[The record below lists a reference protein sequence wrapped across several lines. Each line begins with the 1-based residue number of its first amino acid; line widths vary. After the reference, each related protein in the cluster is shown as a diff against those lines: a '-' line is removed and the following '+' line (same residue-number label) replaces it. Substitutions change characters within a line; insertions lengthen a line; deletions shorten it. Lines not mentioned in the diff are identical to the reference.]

1 MKKLAFLL
9 SILAIALFASCGEQA
24 EEGTTTTPAE
34 DTDEAAM
41 VEVTITNGLEMWDI
55 YYILIDPSVDLW
67 GEDRLGEDILAPGE
81 SFTVEIEE
89 GTWDMMVTDED
100 GDTYT
105 LWQVEIGAEGYQWS
119 VTLDDMDSG
128 WDEDELVDP
137 KIVESGEGTT
147 FVSIIND
154 LGGYDI
160 FYVYVD
166 ASDTP
171 WGEDRLGSELLYQN
185 DELIV
190 RLDPGIYDIK
200 IEDEDGDTYTLWEV
214 EVDTDGYVWVV
225 TLDDIDSISDEVVSA
240 GVSLETG
247 DGIAP
252 VTIANN
258 LGGWDIYYVYV
269 DASDGPWGEDR
280 LGSEILTG
288 SSEITVW
295 VDPGVYDIKVEDVD
309 GDTYTL
315 WGIDVNENG
324 FDWAVTLD
332 DMD

>member
-1 MKKLAFLL
+1 MFTA
-9 SILAIALFASCGEQA
+9 CGEQA
-24 EEGTTTTPAE
+24 DEGTQIPE

-55 YYILIDPSVDLW
+55 YFILIDPSDDMW

-81 SFTVEIEE
+81 SFNVEVEE
-89 GTWDMMVTDED
+89 GTWDIMVTDED
-100 GDTYT
+100 DDTYT
-105 LWQVEIGAEGYQWS
+105 LWQVEIGAEGYQWN

-128 WDEDELVDP
+128 WDEDEYFEP
-137 KIVESGEGTT
+137 KIVESGEGTAY
-147 FVSIIND
+147 VSIIND

-160 FYVYVD
+160 FYAYVD
-166 ASDTP
+166 ASDSP
-171 WGEDRLGSELLYQN
+171 WGEDRLGAELLYQD

-190 RLDPGIYDIK
+190 WVDPGTYDIK
-200 IEDEDGDTYTLWEV
+200 VEDIDGDTYTLWGID
-214 EVDTDGYVWVV
+214 VDENGFEWFV
-225 TLDDIDSISDEVVSA
+225 TLDDMDSMSDDEVVYE

-252 VTIANN
+252 VTILND
-258 LGGWDIYYVYV
+258 LGGWDIFYVYV
-269 DASDGPWGEDR
+269 DPSDGPWGEDR
-280 LGSEILTG
+280 LGADILTG

-295 VDPGVYDIKVEDVD
+295 VDPGVYDMKVEDVD

-324 FDWAVTLD
+324 FEWAVNLD